1 MSFAFPSSGRGLG
14 ENKPIIRNELRTHFN
29 NIKLKTLGIVK
40 DCTQCLTA
48 IGDVDC
54 KYTYCYLCSARI
66 PVRKGEKCDDKQNDS
81 HFTSNSSSYPQCEH
95 IIPCETEAVAM
106 NPYLRMIMIT
116 NVTQALI
123 KKEYPSYQQVLDDT
137 RVNKLLKEYNKKN
150 KKDKKKF
157 FILNIMLR
165 LNYSWAHAYCNIK
178 KGNKNFINYNG
189 ANFFIDDGVI
199 NTYLDKIFNDTA
211 NWSDRVAN
219 ELNMFFTKDQYL
231 YDNQLDQKKDARK
244 SIKKRLN
251 GILNILNHSDYEQY
265 RNSNPSTIGGNKNS
279 KLLFKKKGGGELG
292 NLIII
297 LNNIIKSPEI
307 INLINLIDNTST
319 EDMAESLVEPMS
331 HNKKVDQQ
339 IATQSIVTQ
348 PIVTQPIVTQPIVTQ
363 PIISTT
369 GGAIKCKKEHINIK
383 KLKKLI
389 KNLEEKI
396 KNLKLKKGG
405 HQKKKTKKA
414 KDFIEED
421 SEEDSEEVRE
431 VVRKDRKTYREED
444 TINKQYKI
452 LINNINSQNF
462 DYINEIKILN
472 YLFDEESIPYIE
484 YYDAL
489 KWITD
494 PEVTNNTF
502 TDPNFL
508 NRTCDLFLML
518 NIVFNILSNNLIDD
532 KEEEEKI
539 KAKEDKLNIKEEEKK
554 LELEKDEE
562 EEKLELEKDEE
573 EEKLKLEKKE
583 KNLELELEN
592 EEKEI
597 KKILY
602 EQLKRESE
610 TRDSKRSRI

>member
-1 MSFAFPSSGRGLG
+1 
-14 ENKPIIRNELRTHFN
+14 
-29 NIKLKTLGIVK
+29 
-40 DCTQCLTA
+40 
-48 IGDVDC
+48 
-54 KYTYCYLCSARI
+54 
-66 PVRKGEKCDDKQNDS
+66 
-81 HFTSNSSSYPQCEH
+81 
-95 IIPCETEAVAM
+95 
-106 NPYLRMIMIT
+106 
-116 NVTQALI
+116 
-123 KKEYPSYQQVLDDT
+123 
-137 RVNKLLKEYNKKN
+137 
-150 KKDKKKF
+150 
-157 FILNIMLR
+157 MLR
-165 LNYSWAHAYCNIK
+165 LNYSWAHGYCNGIK
-178 KGNKNFINYNG
+178 SNKNFIN
-189 ANFFIDDGVI
+189 FDSVSKKFIIDNNVI
-199 NTYLDKIFNDTA
+199 NIYLDKIFDEEE
-211 NWSDRVAN
+211 NWKISVSDEVRNFLSNNRNIFISSKQKNKARLSIN
-219 ELNMFFTKDQYL
+219 EKLKV
-231 YDNQLDQKKDARK
+231 
-244 SIKKRLN
+244 I
-251 GILNILNHSDYEQY
+251 INILNSNDY
-265 RNSNPSTIGGNKNS
+265 RNYRNVSHHELAELSESSSLFETGGNKNS
-279 KLLFKKKGGGELG
+279 KLLFKKKGGMWDEERDK
-292 NLIII
+292 NLILI
-297 LNNIIKSPEI
+297 LNKIINSDEI
-307 INLINLIDNTST
+307 INLINLIDKIPTT
-319 EDMAESLVEPMS
+319 VMPLLKEQPMA
-331 HNKKVDQQ
+331 
-339 IATQSIVTQ
+339 I
-348 PIVTQPIVTQPIVTQ
+348 
-363 PIISTT
+363 TT
-369 GGAIKCKKEHINIK
+369 PANPQMIEANGGGAIKCKKEHINIK

-562 EEKLELEKDEE
+562 EEKL
-573 EEKLKLEKKE
+573 KLEKKE